1 MERAPDDH
9 GLVITTYEGTH
20 NHLSPAAAAA
30 NASSR
35 AAENSSSAPPS
46 EDHRSSAANFPFQPI
61 PERSQFDLTM
71 QLQEKNIEARQD
83 SATATT
89 SRGLSQSPPR
99 GLHIPDSLSR
109 DQPRLSVGGALH
121 GDLQLGNGQLTEL
134 LLRELQGP
142 LAGPMVGSVGLIR
155 PDPHLGRAQEIH
167 SFAGQDLS
175 LPNGT
180 TYFDSVDEIFR
191 QDHL

>member
-1 MERAPDDH
+1 MERAPDDP

-30 NASSR
+30 NASAR
-35 AAENSSSAPPS
+35 ASENSSSAPPS

-71 QLQEKNIEARQD
+71 QLQGQKGSQD

-89 SRGLSQSPPR
+89 SPGLSQSPPR

-109 DQPRLSVGGALH
+109 DQRRMGVGG
-121 GDLQLGNGQLTEL
+121 GTGGLQFGNGRLPEFLLKEL
-134 LLRELQGP
+134 EGP
-142 LAGPMVGSVGLIR
+142 IAGSTPGSMGSLIR
-155 PDPHLGRAQEIH
+155 PDPHLGRAQDIQ
-167 SFAGQDLS
+167 SILGQELS

-180 TYFDSVDEIFR
+180 TFDSLDEIFR
-191 QDHL
+191 QDRQ